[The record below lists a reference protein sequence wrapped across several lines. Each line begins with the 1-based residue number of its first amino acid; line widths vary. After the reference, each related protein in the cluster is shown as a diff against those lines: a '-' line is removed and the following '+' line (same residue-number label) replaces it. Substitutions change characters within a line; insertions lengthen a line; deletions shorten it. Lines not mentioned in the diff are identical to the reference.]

1 MYTTVEENNFLIAKL
16 LFTIQ
21 WLNDILR
28 NNPQLLMQTIIGSH
42 LGFIRPAK
50 IELSVSPLYNPGIVV
65 QVAQKLMTGGHDFEN
80 VDTIT

>member
-28 NNPQLLMQTIIGSH
+28 NNPRLLMQTIIGSH
-42 LGFIRPAK
+42 CGFIRPAK
-50 IELSVSPLYNPGIVV
+50 IKLSVSPLYNPGIVV
-65 QVAQKLMTGGHDFEN
+65 QVAQKLMPGGHDFEI
-80 VDTIT
+80 VDTIS